1 MTRSRSTSSA
11 GSMSLLQPAGCP
23 RKGSRPLVLLL
34 LLGLL
39 SGSLTAWAQPPAGV
53 AMPKL
58 KAADTVGLAK
68 DSGASVRVS
77 ASAAPA
83 AKVPAVSAPV
93 AQAPAA
99 PIVAASPAA
108 PTVAPSSSNWST
120 IVGVL
125 FGVAIGVLGAWLWAR
140 RASEPSRP
148 VPQVGDNRPAPSP
161 AEAQK
166 KPAQNAWKSPS
177 PPTASATAAPDSS
190 APGVAPSTPVPEKPA
205 RNVSVQ
211 SMREAQGNAS
221 KNSNKPTG
229 STKKSKPNFNSRPSA
244 ADTPPGG
251 WPSVPHR
258 PATMNPNAP
267 TPPPPGSDQPLETG
281 QTIEWPAPTSTP
293 PAIQEMIA
301 AGEPSAAVSQAA
313 SEPSATAPA
322 AANGPLHYYAPA
334 PDVPSIE
341 HRKLSP
347 NPLPQ
352 MPVLITLPHAAA
364 ETAQFSFS
372 PQADQSRIIGNGV
385 RELKEFF
392 QFELPPTEQF
402 TTIKNLK
409 PGKLEKRDDAW
420 HVVQKA
426 EIALS

>member
-1 MTRSRSTSSA
+1 M
-11 GSMSLLQPAGCP
+11 GLLQPAGCP
-23 RKGSRPLVLLL
+23 RKGSRPVLFLL

-39 SGSLTAWAQPPAGV
+39 SGSPAAWAQLPAGTV
-53 AMPKL
+53 VPKP
-58 KAADTVGLAK
+58 KAAETVGLAT
-68 DSGASVRVS
+68 DSVAGAGVS
-77 ASAAPA
+77 SSAAPA
-83 AKVPAVSAPV
+83 AKVPATSAPATRVPADTV
-93 AQAPAA
+93 AAPGTAVPVAAPA
-99 PIVAASPAA
+99 
-108 PTVAPSSSNWST
+108 SSWST

-140 RASEPSRP
+140 RASGPSHP
-148 VPQVGDNRPAPSP
+148 GPQAADGRPAPSP
-161 AEAQK
+161 AEMQK
-166 KPAQNAWKSPS
+166 KPAQNVWKSS
-177 PPTASATAAPDSS
+177 SLPTASSANAPDSS
-190 APGVAPSTPVPEKPA
+190 AVGIPPGAPVSDKPA

-221 KNSNKPTG
+221 KPSNKPG
-229 STKKSKPNFNSRPSA
+229 SKKNKPNFNSRPAA

-251 WPSVPHR
+251 WPPVPHR

-267 TPPPPGSDQPLETG
+267 TPPAADPGQPLETG
-281 QTIEWPAPTSTP
+281 QTIEWATPTSTP

-301 AGEPSAAVSQAA
+301 ASEPAAAA
-313 SEPSATAPA
+313 SDAAPEAPATVPA
-322 AANGPLHYYAPA
+322 AANGPLHFYGPA

-341 HRKLSP
+341 HRKLTP

-352 MPVLITLPHAAA
+352 MPLLITLPHAAA

-402 TTIKNLK
+402 TTIKNLT
-409 PGKLEKRDDAW
+409 PGRLEKRDDAW